1 MYPPPGVLRP
11 EERLQQHYQQD
22 YQLRDLDSQG
32 RDLDYQRGLQGKSGT
47 ALPRVQF
54 LLPACIFSDGT
65 RCWNVTTILLLF

>member
-22 YQLRDLDSQG
+22 YQLRELDIQG

-47 ALPRVQF
+47 SDGSNYLF
-54 LLPACIFSDGT
+54 LLAYLVMECDALQ
-65 RCWNVTTILLLF
+65 C